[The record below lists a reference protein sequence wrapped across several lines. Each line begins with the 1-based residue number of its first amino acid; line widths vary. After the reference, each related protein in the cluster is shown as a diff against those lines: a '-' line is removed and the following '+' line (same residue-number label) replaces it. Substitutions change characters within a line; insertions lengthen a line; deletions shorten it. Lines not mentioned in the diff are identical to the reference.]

1 MLFQRPGVDAEQGN
15 SGVHCTF
22 TWRVL
27 SQARVIQAHDEFLF
41 RFQWLGSTQ
50 LSFLAHSP
58 VLTPYQDSSPN
69 LPSRGPAS
77 LSALWGP
84 QRFTGYAECH
94 HTGKSGHTLV
104 VSLQV
109 CCWFHGPP
117 EEGSTKALLCIIS
130 HRSIFV
136 GSTAF
141 QVPVWE
147 LSQAW
152 LTFLL
157 SSTLLRRG
165 SSLSLTCPIGEAQ
178 EGC

>member
-1 MLFQRPGVDAEQGN
+1 MLNKETAVFTVPLHGEFSLRHVSFKPMVSFFSDS
-15 SGVHCTF
+15 SGWASH
-22 TWRVL
+22 
-27 SQARVIQAHDEFLF
+27 
-41 RFQWLGSTQ
+41 STQ

-84 QRFTGYAECH
+84 QHFTGYAECH

-104 VSLQV
+104 VSLLV
-109 CCWFHGPP
+109 CFWFHGPP
-117 EEGSTKALLCIIS
+117 EEGPTKAPLCSIS
-130 HRSIFV
+130 HRSIFIS
-136 GSTAF
+136 STAF

-152 LTFLL
+152 LTLLL